1 MQLNNIPEQYLLEAL
16 EHPGLTL
23 CRVSKQSKGAY
34 ELISAKG
41 EISTVVSGKFMHEA
55 KGVQDYPAVGDYVM
69 ADMKFEDKAVIH
81 ALLSRKSV
89 FLRAAAGTSK
99 IEQVIC
105 ANIDIVFICMSLN
118 ADFNL
123 RRLERYLTAVYNGG
137 AVPVVVLTKSDLCP
151 DVDEKIRSVE
161 HVAAGV
167 DSVCVSSETENGYNG
182 VLRYLTE
189 GVSAAFVGSSG
200 VGKST
205 MINNI
210 LCDNRLLTAP
220 TRIDDKG
227 RHTTTHR
234 ELIPLKSGA
243 TVIDTPGMREL
254 GSCGFDEGISEA
266 FADIEELAA
275 RCRFRNC
282 THTSEPG
289 CAVKNAVEQG
299 ILSSKRLE
307 SYKKLTL
314 ENQFAENSESYLA
327 QKEKKFKAIS
337 KANKSNK
344 KRL

>member
-1 MQLNNIPEQYLLEAL
+1 MQLKNIPEQYLLEAL

-41 EISTVVSGKFMHEA
+41 EISAVVSGKFMHEA

-81 ALLSRKSV
+81 ALLPRKSV
-89 FLRAAAGTSK
+89 FLRAATGTSK

-123 RRLERYLTAVYNGG
+123 RRLERYLT
-137 AVPVVVLTKSDLCP
+137 
-151 DVDEKIRSVE
+151 
-161 HVAAGV
+161 
-167 DSVCVSSETENGYNG
+167 
-182 VLRYLTE
+182 E

-220 TRIDDKG
+220 PRIDDKG

-234 ELIPLKSGA
+234 ELIALKSGA

-254 GSCGFDEGISEA
+254 GSWGFDEGISEA

-289 CAVKNAVEQG
+289 CAVKKAVDQG
-299 ILSSKRLE
+299 ALSPKRLE

-314 ENQFAENSESYLA
+314 ENRFAENSESYLA